1 MKLFALAS
9 LLATVIICPVS
20 EARSIKAQDHYV
32 LRNVTINGVNEGLI
46 ADVTLNYVQ
55 NTIQVSIVQDICGH
69 YAELPPGT
77 MRCMAM
83 PIPRAE
89 LEVPMQ
95 KRAYDGCHSF
105 VTSGVDEK
113 RPVDG
118 NRTEITVINHETRF
132 CENVITSLIEVRAT
146 TFGPRGGQN
155 VYEARM

>member
-1 MKLFALAS
+1 MKILALAS
-9 LLATVIICPVS
+9 LLATVVICPVS

-32 LRNVTINGVNEGLI
+32 LRNVTINGVNEGLV
-46 ADVTLNYVQ
+46 AEVTLNYVE
-55 NTIQVSIVQDICGH
+55 NKIQMTVLHDICGH

-77 MRCMAM
+77 YRCMAM

-95 KRAYDGCHSF
+95 KRAYDGCGSF

-118 NRTEITVINHETRF
+118 NRTEITVINHNTRK
-132 CENVITSLIEVRAT
+132 CDDVIRSLIEVRAST
-146 TFGPRGGQN
+146 ISLRGGKN